1 MAASSA
7 IIGYNSTFA
16 IGDGGDPTET
26 FTAVAEVTNITPP
39 GYSRDAIDVTHMKSD
54 DQFREY
60 IAGLMDAGEVQIEL
74 NYVPSASD
82 VLIAA
87 LTGGKG
93 NFQITLPNSITFTF
107 AAICTAYTPAVPN
120 DDKLSASATFKVSGK
135 PTLA

>member
-1 MAASSA
+1 MGESNAL
-7 IIGYNSTFA
+7 IGYNTTFA
-16 IGDGGDPTET
+16 IGDGEASET
-26 FTAVAEVTNITPP
+26 FTAVAEVFNVTPP

-54 DQFREY
+54 DQFREF
-60 IAGLMDAGEVQIEL
+60 IAGLMDAGEVTLEL

-93 NFQITLPNSITFTF
+93 NYQITFPNSVTFTF
-107 AAICTAYTPAVPN
+107 AAICTAYSPSAPN